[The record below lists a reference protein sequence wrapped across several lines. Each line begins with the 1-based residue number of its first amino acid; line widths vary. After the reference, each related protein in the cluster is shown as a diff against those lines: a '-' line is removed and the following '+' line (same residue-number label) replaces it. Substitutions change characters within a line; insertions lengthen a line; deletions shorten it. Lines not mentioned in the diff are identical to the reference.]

1 MPGRSAAGFDAER
14 FGRLKKMARN
24 KSESRRRLH
33 KTPDYACDIPREIG
47 VQLTY
52 RCNLRCAHCF
62 QWNED
67 GHFRRLG
74 KEKQS
79 LELSPDAVEKLFRA
93 TRETKADLYAWGGE
107 PLMYSEWDRL
117 SRLIESDPRWTVLCT
132 NGLLLERNMESLL
145 RFSSHLVLLLSID
158 GLEED
163 NDAVRG
169 RGSFGKI
176 MHNMELLRELRK
188 NNEFHGILSVNCVLT
203 DRTAGKMPE
212 LAEYFEGLGIDTL
225 MLSFPWYIS
234 EETAE
239 AMDAYRRDRLAWLDP
254 AREPGAESWHCYTHR
269 IDESAIPALAEGMK
283 KISSASG
290 KIRVQFQ
297 PSLSA
302 DELGPFILGAGVP
315 ARGRTGCLSLSN
327 RLDVLADGTIP
338 ACKAF
343 PETVMGNIYSGEVL
357 DVWKSARFNRFRE
370 TVRDEL
376 MPVCAKCVLLY
387 RDGI

>member
-1 MPGRSAAGFDAER
+1 MPGKSAVGFDGER
-14 FGRLKKMARN
+14 FGRLKRMAKN
-24 KSESRRRLH
+24 KSESSRNLE
-33 KTPDYACDIPREIG
+33 KSPAFACDVPREIG

-67 GHFRRLG
+67 GHFRRLE
-74 KEKQS
+74 KEKRS
-79 LELSPDAVEKLFRA
+79 LELSPDAIEKLFRA
-93 TRETKADLYAWGGE
+93 TRETKAGLYAWGGE
-107 PLMYSEWDRL
+107 PLMYSEWGRL

-132 NGLLLERNMESLL
+132 NGLLVEENLESLL
-145 RFSSHLVLLLSID
+145 RISSRLALLLSID

-176 MHNMELLRELRK
+176 MKNMELLRELRK
-188 NNEFHGILSVNCVLT
+188 RKEFRGIISVNCVLT

-212 LAEYFEGLGIDTL
+212 LADYFESLGIDTL
-225 MLSFPWYIS
+225 FLSFPWYIS
-234 EETAE
+234 RETGE
-239 AMDAYRRDRLAWLDP
+239 AMDAYCRDRLAWLDP
-254 AREPGAESWHCYTHR
+254 VREPGTGSWHCYTHR
-269 IDESAIPALAEGMK
+269 IDGTKIPVLAEGMK
-283 KISSASG
+283 KISSASR
-290 KIRVQFQ
+290 KIRIRFQ
-297 PSLSA
+297 PALRA
-302 DELGPFILGAGVP
+302 DELAPFVLGAGAP
-315 ARGRTGCLSLSN
+315 AQGRTGCLSLSY

-357 DVWKSARFNRFRE
+357 DVWKSGRFNRFRE
-370 TVRDEL
+370 TIRQEL